1 MVHSVYRSAIY
12 SELEMNDSSDLIAK
26 IRARSVNDLPKR
38 EPDPSLA
45 YFLLGVFVAYAFM
58 AVLFGG

>member
-1 MVHSVYRSAIY
+1 
-12 SELEMNDSSDLIAK
+12 MNDSSDLIAK